1 MSEADDNRPNSYGTS
16 CCDGDL
22 RLTPHRK
29 KSRETYNIQ
38 FVNGLEDEA
47 VIELLQYELLR
58 ARSKGVDS
66 PEVSLPASLVHNL
79 KFRLGW
85 YMDNAGNDDS
95 KRPPVKTSWRRSD

>member
-1 MSEADDNRPNSYGTS
+1 MNETDDDRQNSYGAS
-16 CCDGDL
+16 CCDGDT
-22 RLTPHRK
+22 RLTPYRK

-47 VIELLQYELLR
+47 VLELLQYELLR
-58 ARSKGVDS
+58 ARSRGTDS

-85 YMDNAGNDDS
+85 YMDRAGEDES
-95 KRPPVKTSWRRSD
+95 KRPPVKTSWKRRD